1 MDGGTTFHFIIEG
14 FEAAYS
20 AALETA
26 GEAGVDIGGGASTVR
41 EALIAGVIGELTL
54 DLAPVLLGWGERLF
68 DGVESFDFEPVEV
81 LHSPLA
87 TQIRYRR
94 CRDAFP
100 NPGSRGQ
107 YTVQPPS
114 TTRVC
119 PVM

>member
-54 DLAPVLLGWGERLF
+54 DLAPVLLGWGERLLRRGRVLRLRTRRGAALAAG
-68 DGVESFDFEPVEV
+68 DADPLSPV
-81 LHSPLA
+81 S
-87 TQIRYRR
+87 
-94 CRDAFP
+94 
-100 NPGSRGQ
+100 
-107 YTVQPPS
+107 
-114 TTRVC
+114 
-119 PVM
+119 